1 MNKPIEGLLGQLDDE
16 LVRNHRHDTEL
27 FDRLT
32 DIQRSTGILYGGRAM
47 CPFLRPFFLPATRYR
62 EIQGAAESLNHAF
75 DRIAIAALEYP
86 EIADQLSL
94 SEKELRWARLD
105 PGYTGTSVNSRLDTF
120 LSKDGFAF
128 LEFNGENPS
137 GVGEQISLE
146 KLFREV
152 PEVRQFL
159 DANEHWF
166 PQPHKRLISTIDSV
180 YREFGGKKAKP
191 SIAIVDWAGVATS
204 AEFELLREQFESQG
218 YHAAIC
224 DPTELEYDGTV
235 LRAGDFEIDV
245 FYKRVIIHEFLDRF
259 DESHPLYLAGT
270 DGAVCMVNSF
280 RSKIPHKKSSF
291 SILTD
296 PKFHRLFND
305 TQLDIISKHIPWTR
319 VVRDEPADYLGE
331 PFDLVDLIR
340 RERHRFVLK
349 PNDDYGGHGIF
360 IGWESSES
368 EWDEAINTALCSPYV
383 VQQRVGLEK
392 IQMPTFRNGEA
403 SLETLLVD
411 FDPYLFRGEVEGGM
425 VRLSDKTL
433 INVTQGGG
441 ETALAILKDY

>member
-1 MNKPIEGLLGQLDDE
+1 MTEQMEELLRQLDDE

-32 DIQRSTGILYGGRAM
+32 EIQRATGILYGGRAM
-47 CPFLRPFFLPATRYR
+47 CPFLRPFFLPASRYA
-62 EIQGAAESLNHAF
+62 EIQRAAESLNHAF
-75 DRIAIAALEYP
+75 DRIAVAALEYP
-86 EIADQLSL
+86 EIAAQLSL
-94 SEKELRWARLD
+94 TEKELRWARLE

-120 LSKDGFAF
+120 INKDGFAF

-137 GVGEQISLE
+137 GVGEQTSLE
-146 KLFREV
+146 KLFLEV
-152 PEVRQFL
+152 PEVKRFL
-159 DANEHWF
+159 DSNEHWF
-166 PQPHKRLISTIDSV
+166 PQPHTRLISTIDSV
-180 YREFGGKKAKP
+180 YREFGGKKHKP
-191 SIAIVDWAGVATS
+191 SIAIVDWTGVETS
-204 AEFELLREQFESQG
+204 AEFELLREQFESEG
-218 YHAAIC
+218 YHAAVC
-224 DPTELEYDGTV
+224 DPTELEYDGAV

-296 PKFHRLFND
+296 PKFRRFF
-305 TQLDIISKHIPWTR
+305 TEQQLDIISRHIPWTR
-319 VVRDEPADYLGE
+319 VVRDEAVDHLGE
-331 PFDLVDLIR
+331 QADLIDLVR
-340 RERHRFVLK
+340 RDRHRFVLK

-360 IGWESSES
+360 IGWESSDS
-368 EWDEAINTALCSPYV
+368 EWDDAIQAALRSPYV

-392 IQMPTFRNGEA
+392 IRIPTFRSGEA
-403 SLETLLVD
+403 ALETLLVD
-411 FDPYLFRGEVEGGM
+411 FDPYLFRGQVEGGM